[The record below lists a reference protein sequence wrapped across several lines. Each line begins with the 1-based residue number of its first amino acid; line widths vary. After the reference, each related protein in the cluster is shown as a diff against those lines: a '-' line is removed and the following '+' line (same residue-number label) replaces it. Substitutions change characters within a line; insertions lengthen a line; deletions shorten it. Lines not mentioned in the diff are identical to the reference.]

1 MKINAMIEVEV
12 FDDHAENIFLKF
24 LKKEYMDHIRNP
36 IVIIQEDIAD
46 NNRVTAAMEQLIK
59 YYTTKDEYLE
69 FMEEVHS
76 DDNNTLYGVTH
87 LG

>member
-59 YYTTKDEYLE
+59 YYTTKDVYSE
-69 FMEEVHS
+69 FFEEVHS
-76 DDNNTLYGVTH
+76 DNNNTLYGVSL